1 MECCEHP
8 MTCVGW
14 WPIHT
19 QQLLLHLTSI
29 ITSLPHFGKTLSLC
43 VMHESAVYGYTSGHR
58 VCYFSMGRT
67 PGAGH
72 SPTPGESL
80 NREIYLEGKSW

>member
-29 ITSLPHFGKTLSLC
+29 ITSLPHFGKTLYLC
-43 VMHESAVYGYTSGHR
+43 VMHESAVYGSHPDIAFVISRWGEYRGTGPSF
-58 VCYFSMGRT
+58 CPA
-67 PGAGH
+67 PGKA
-72 SPTPGESL
+72 
-80 NREIYLEGKSW
+80 